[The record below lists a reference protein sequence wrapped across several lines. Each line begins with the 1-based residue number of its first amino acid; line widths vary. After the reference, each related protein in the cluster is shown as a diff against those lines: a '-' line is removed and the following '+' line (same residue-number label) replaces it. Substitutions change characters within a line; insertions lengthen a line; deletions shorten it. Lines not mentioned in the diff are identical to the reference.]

1 MDLVDAARA
10 RLGAVEAYSPGR
22 ASPAGPPSAKLS
34 SNESPLGPA
43 PAVRDALVGAVSSV
57 QRYPDQARA
66 LQALAGHLGVAPT
79 QLLLTNGSDEL
90 CYLIAAAFLG
100 PGTVAVVGDP
110 CYQIDATASLL
121 SGATV
126 HRVPLRDGAHD
137 LEAMAKAAQDA
148 AVVWLPTPHN
158 PTGVAAEPSEV
169 EALVEQVP
177 RDCLVVVDEAYR
189 AFCDEVLRP
198 VAPELVA
205 AHPNT
210 VFQRTL
216 SKDWGLAGVRIG
228 YGLGAPG
235 VIEVLGR
242 ARPPFSVNSL
252 ALAAVGAVGASR
264 PWRDMTVARVIE
276 QRSLLEAEL
285 DRLGIEHFPSQA
297 NFVTARIDPDR
308 VAAALAPSGLVVR
321 DGRDLGLPGWVR
333 ISVGWAPTMA
343 QLRAAL
349 ARLARRSDTV
359 DDRVRGTTP
368 VQSTEERS

>member
-1 MDLVDAARA
+1 
-10 RLGAVEAYSPGR
+10 VEAYSPGR

-57 QRYPDQARA
+57 QRYPDQAQA

-169 EALVEQVP
+169 ETLVEQVP
-177 RDCLVVVDEAYR
+177 ADCLVVVDEAYR
-189 AFCDEVLRP
+189 AFCDEGLRP
-198 VAPELVA
+198 MAPELVA
-205 AHPNT
+205 AHPNM

-228 YGLGAPG
+228 YGLGAPR
-235 VIEVLGR
+235 VIDVLGR

-252 ALAAVGAVGASR
+252 ALAAVGAAGASR

-297 NFVTARIDPDR
+297 NFVTARIDPDL

-333 ISVGWAPTMA
+333 ISVGWAPAMA

-349 ARLARRSDTV
+349 ARLASRSDTV
-359 DDRVRGTTP
+359 DHQVPGTAP